1 MLSQPLMRRGE
12 HKLATEII
20 HQKLSRLVSLSRDD
34 SALIESCSL
43 RSREYPSG
51 VRLPSHR
58 RALGG
63 VVVSGWVGRLRLF
76 ADGRRQIVSTMVAGE
91 LVGPHPNPF
100 ISSTAIALTDTLVAD
115 LTPLND
121 AIERQPHSYPRL
133 SRGLMLAAQLEE
145 LQMAEQIVRLGRR
158 TAFERLAHWLLDL
171 QERLSLAGQCRGDTF
186 QMELTQEL
194 LSDILGMSIVH
205 VNRIVKQLRSERLI
219 ELKNGMITILEPE
232 RLMMIAEFTPLSTE
246 HVAEAKSG
254 LAARQSGAAL
264 R

>member
-1 MLSQPLMRRGE
+1 MRRGE
-12 HKLATEII
+12 YKLAAEII
-20 HQKLSRLVSLSRDD
+20 HEKLSRLVPLGRDE
-34 SALIESCSL
+34 SALIESCSF

-51 VRLPSHR
+51 VRLPMQR
-58 RALGG
+58 RSLSG
-63 VVVSGWVGRLRLF
+63 VMVSGWVGRLRLF

-91 LVGPHPNPF
+91 LVGPHSNPF
-100 ISSTAIALTDTLVAD
+100 ISSTAIALTDTVVAD
-115 LTPLND
+115 LTPLTD
-121 AIERQPHSYPRL
+121 ALEREPQSYPRL
-133 SRGLMLAAQLEE
+133 IRGMALAAQLEE

-171 QERLSLAGQCRGDTF
+171 QERLSLAGQCRGESF

-246 HVAEAKSG
+246 HAAEARSG
-254 LAARQSGAAL
+254 APMRSSSAAL